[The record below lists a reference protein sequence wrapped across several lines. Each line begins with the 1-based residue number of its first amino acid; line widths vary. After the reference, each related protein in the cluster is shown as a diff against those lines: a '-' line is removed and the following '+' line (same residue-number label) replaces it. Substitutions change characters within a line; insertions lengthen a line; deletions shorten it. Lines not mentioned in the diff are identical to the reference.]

1 MGVVLHLD
9 QARWRAHLDQVAQV
23 TPGLTPVAKG
33 NGYGFGV
40 ARLASEATR
49 LGVETLA
56 VGTLAEAPLAR
67 AHFTGRILIL
77 QPWRPDDPPSHD
89 PGLIR
94 TVSRLEDLAR
104 LADQPVAPQVVVE
117 LMTSITRHGIG
128 LADLN
133 QVPDELEGVELVGW
147 ALHLPLPAARH
158 RRGPAEAL
166 ELGRAALAVQ
176 SAPVWLSHLS
186 QAEYDQVRAELGD
199 CRLRLGTR
207 LWLGAPESRRV
218 TASVIDRHPVRRG
231 QRVGYWQHKAPA
243 DGHIVV
249 LAGGT
254 SHGVGL
260 SAPSTAA
267 TWRRRGQAV
276 AEGLLA
282 AAGRVRSPFTIAGAK
297 RRFVEP
303 PHMQVSLVFLP
314 SEVPPPAIGDEIP
327 LDLRLTTATLDQIHL
342 TEDDSTTSA

>member
-9 QARWRAHLDQVAQV
+9 RARWREHLDQVARS

-40 ARLASEATR
+40 ARLAREATR
-49 LGVETLA
+49 LGVDTLA

-77 QPWRPDDPPSHD
+77 QPWRPDDPPSND

-94 TVSRLEDLAR
+94 TVSRLEDLAP
-104 LADQPVAPQVVVE
+104 LADQPVAPAVVIE
-117 LMTSITRHGIG
+117 LMTSITRHG
-128 LADLN
+128 LSRADLD
-133 QVPDELEGVELVGW
+133 QVACELEGVELVGW
-147 ALHLPLPAARH
+147 ALHLPLPAAQH
-158 RRGPAEAL
+158 RPGSAEAL
-166 ELGRAALAVQ
+166 ALGRAALAVQ
-176 SAPVWLSHLS
+176 GAPVWLSHLS

-207 LWLGAPESRRV
+207 LWLGAADSRRV
-218 TASVIDRHPVRRG
+218 TASVIDLHPVVRG

-249 LAGGT
+249 LTGGT

-267 TWRRRGQAV
+267 TWRRRGQSV
-276 AEGLLA
+276 AEGLLGA
-282 AAGRVRSPFTIAGAK
+282 LGRARSPFTIAGAK
-297 RRFVEP
+297 RQFVEP

-314 SEVPPPAIGDEIP
+314 ADQPPPAIGDQVP
-327 LDLRLTTATLDQIHL
+327 LDLRLTTATLDEIRL
-342 TEDDSTTSA
+342 TGEQADD